1 VAKLICW
8 HSNTRYLR
16 CKTSQHPCNSIIRKP
31 PPARS
36 IRKLANGTAKEDE
49 TLANGT
55 ASGFD
60 LEDLEYKRGLEVIH
74 LNATDDTVANLKPNR
89 VLEEQPPEINKGE
102 LSLPRHARS
111 TLAQL
116 RAGWSKILNTYTNT
130 GLTTTLK
137 TDVQVVVKD
146 HMM

>member
-1 VAKLICW
+1 MLAQQY
-8 HSNTRYLR
+8 YLR
-16 CKTSQHPCNSIIRKP
+16 CRTSQHPCNSIIRKP

-36 IRKLANGTAKEDE
+36 IRKLLKEDE

-60 LEDLEYKRGLEVIH
+60 LEDLAYKRGLEVIH

-102 LSLPRHARS
+102 LSLPRHTRS
-111 TLAQL
+111 TLAWL
-116 RAGWSKILNTYTNT
+116 RSEWSKILNT
-130 GLTTTLK
+130 
-137 TDVQVVVKD
+137 
-146 HMM
+146 